1 MRRGKSNSKH
11 HEEHID
17 ESWLIPYADLLTL
30 LLALFIVLFASG
42 QMDAKKL
49 GDLSQ
54 VFQAVFTGN
63 TAVLSHPASMSPTI
77 QSRPKPEFTAE
88 GIAKTMEAHRE
99 TLQLLELKNI
109 IDQYIYNNN
118 LTNHLESTL
127 TDEGLLITISEV
139 ALFPSGS
146 AELLPDAQK
155 TVQEIG
161 KILVIPPQQVTIAGH
176 TDTVP
181 INTWEFPSNW
191 DLSSKR
197 ALNFMKFL
205 LENKQLQPERFNA
218 TGYGEY
224 RPAATNDTEANRAK
238 NRRVEVLI
246 HRVHKE

>member
-1 MRRGKSNSKH
+1 MRREKRHSNH
-11 HEEHID
+11 HEDHID
-17 ESWLIPYADLLTL
+17 ETWLIPYADLLTL
-30 LLALFIVLFASG
+30 LLALFIVLFASS

-63 TAVLSHPASMSPTI
+63 TAVLNHPATMSPTI

-88 GIAKTMEAHRE
+88 GVSKTMQAHKE
-99 TLQLLELKNI
+99 TLQLLELKKV
-109 IDQYIYNNN
+109 IDQYIYNSN
-118 LTNHLESTL
+118 LTNHLEATL
-127 TDEGLLITISEV
+127 TDDGLLITISEV

-146 AELLPDAQK
+146 AELLPDAKQI
-155 TVQEIG
+155 VQEIG
-161 KILVIPPQQVTIAGH
+161 KILVVPPQPVTIAGH

-181 INTWEFPSNW
+181 INTREYPSNW

-205 LENKQLQPERFNA
+205 LENKQLKPERFNA

-224 RPAATNDTEANRAK
+224 RPAAPNDTEAGRVQ

-246 HRVHKE
+246 HRIHKE